1 MRSTLPCCLLC
12 LCSHD
17 AVIDPDSEDKVHVAV
32 DGLGGKFVIL
42 YVGKKEGKEKEKLLA
57 DEGGTDE
64 EDEEEEG
71 GLWSR
76 YSGVECSGCWR
87 GTGAPPLTQYVTRAV
102 FSILCTV
109 EPLCLSALYMVSN
122 MQSFQLVPCMYEYAL
137 RRCSM
142 RCLNIESA
150 ALQWCRV
157 APLV

>member
-1 MRSTLPCCLLC
+1 MAQFHHERVNWSEVGLRSTLACCLLC

-17 AVIDPDSEDKVHVAV
+17 AVMDPDSEDKVHVAV
-32 DGLGGKFVIL
+32 DGLGGKFVII

-87 GTGAPPLTQYVTRAV
+87 RTTSYTIHYQS
-102 FSILCTV
+102 SIQHTYFAQWN
-109 EPLCLSALYMVSN
+109 LSISL
-122 MQSFQLVPCMYEYAL
+122 PC
-137 RRCSM
+137 
-142 RCLNIESA
+142 I
-150 ALQWCRV
+150 
-157 APLV
+157 